1 MHNITSENAMQ
12 LQYERKEWIETMKFV
27 CEVALMTFIGVFGI
41 LGNLSTITMFLRM
54 GSNQLKFHRLMVLLA
69 IFDITYIILNI
80 WMFVVPGLSKPYHNL
95 GYEYL
100 FAPITMPLT
109 QICLTGSVYCT
120 MAISMERYLT
130 VCHPFY
136 TASTKWSAKRYII
149 PILFISVIYNFTRFF
164 ELSTVYSE
172 AHSQN
177 EGETFDFENVA
188 SLRNVSFIKLRK
200 QFLASAKNLSLGNL
214 QYGQLEKTP
223 FSYSIDGTALRKN
236 KYYYSST
243 LILNLIFMAVGPF
256 MVIFVLA
263 SLTLRRLTD
272 ISKRENIISSHNRLQ
287 SIHIETY
294 PELSKT
300 MITDEGIQQ
309 LQNQS
314 ESDAQILP
322 SHRPGSCSNIHRLSI
337 GTTSLLKRTS
347 GVTPFIVTKRLK
359 TNEIALSKVSLII
372 SLVFILCHSIRFVPN
387 IYELVVRIQAR
398 NEHVHW
404 PEWVD
409 CFTYLSH
416 LLTVFNSSVNF
427 YIYYFIRNEIK
438 SGNCFHICC
447 STRNIP

>member
-1 MHNITSENAMQ
+1 MHNITLDNAMQ
-12 LQYERKEWIETMKFV
+12 LQYEPKEWIERMEFV
-27 CEVALMTFIGVFGI
+27 CEVALMAFIGVFGI
-41 LGNLSTITMFLRM
+41 LGNLLTITMFLRM
-54 GSNQLKFHRLMVLLA
+54 GSNQLKFHRLMILLA
-69 IFDITYIILNI
+69 MFDITYIILNI

-95 GYEYL
+95 GYKYL

-149 PILFISVIYNFTRFF
+149 PILFISVIYNITRFF
-164 ELSTVYSE
+164 ELSTVCSE
-172 AHSQN
+172 SHSQN
-177 EGETFDFENVA
+177 V
-188 SLRNVSFIKLRK
+188 
-200 QFLASAKNLSLGNL
+200 
-214 QYGQLEKTP
+214 P
-223 FSYSIDGTALRKN
+223 YSIDGTALRKN

-256 MVIFVLA
+256 IVIFVLA

-272 ISKRENIISSHNRLQ
+272 ISRRENIISSHNPLQ
-287 SIHIETY
+287 SIHIETH

-300 MITDEGIQQ
+300 MITDEGTHQ
-309 LQNQS
+309 LKNQG

-322 SHRPGSCSNIHRLSI
+322 SPRPGSSLNIDRLSI

-387 IYELVVRIQAR
+387 IYELVVRLQAR

-427 YIYYFIRNEIK
+427 YIYYFIRHEIK
-438 SGNCFHICC
+438 SGNCFYVCC
-447 STRNIP
+447 STRNSP